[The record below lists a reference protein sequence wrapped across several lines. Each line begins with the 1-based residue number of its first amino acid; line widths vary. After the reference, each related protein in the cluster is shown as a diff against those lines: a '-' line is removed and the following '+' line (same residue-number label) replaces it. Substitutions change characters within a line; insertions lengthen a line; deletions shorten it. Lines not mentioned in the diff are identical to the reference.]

1 MTNVNYQNLY
11 EKLEDNNLPE
21 LKTVL
26 KSRESIFEFLKFQSI
41 EDNSNTPLHVAFAA
55 VNIDL
60 IKFLIKDLSSSELQ
74 EIINIQNKGGINPAG
89 KILDIEEGSAESLE
103 KIVGAFASEEMKK
116 NVLISYGVYNET
128 ILHQLVKYY
137 DSELFTKLLEIAKSN
152 KLLSDILYAQDEVN
166 DNPLHAAIINNTPDN
181 NTQEFIT
188 KILTIAKENGIIFD
202 ILKSQGENDNTV
214 IHLGFANEDA
224 VISSLVVDSLT
235 KLKNEEIAEIIEIQN
250 KGGIKVINNL
260 FESDKLEIIFQNIAD
275 KTILLNSIVS
285 NVLND
290 EELGY
295 VEDDNKSTVKAKITA
310 IYNLIKDQ
318 AELKQKLVN
327 IINLEATEY
336 NVTDFFNNEIIEEKI
351 NEIIKAQKEAI
362 ANAKSEDDVATAY
375 AAAEDKLAKLKDVF
389 AKLDAKVKTEA
400 ENSLK
405 TTVTEKIAAF
415 VDSAC
420 KKEEDE
426 LVEAQN
432 CLDIISNVQKTDI
445 FKNVIE
451 GNLKEIIDTNKI
463 SAQEQLEKTNISL
476 DDIKKG
482 LSNTFYYAK
491 DLIVNKDI
499 ARYESASDSDKKSW
513 ASETRKIM
521 TKLKSGIEG
530 KIPGID
536 KIDGYNK
543 IYVQDALGRS
553 KDTKTFIKNIVEKD
567 YKGKVESNTEVSKKA
582 ACDKF
587 NLNES
592 ECTDPK
598 IMESIKTNVCNN
610 NLYIEKDTNAYKLF
624 CDANTSDID
633 GLSFDDNLVTE
644 LDYA

>member
-1 MTNVNYQNLY
+1 M
-11 EKLEDNNLPE
+11 
-21 LKTVL
+21 
-26 KSRESIFEFLKFQSI
+26 
-41 EDNSNTPLHVAFAA
+41 
-55 VNIDL
+55 
-60 IKFLIKDLSSSELQ
+60 
-74 EIINIQNKGGINPAG
+74 
-89 KILDIEEGSAESLE
+89 
-103 KIVGAFASEEMKK
+103 
-116 NVLISYGVYNET
+116 
-128 ILHQLVKYY
+128 
-137 DSELFTKLLEIAKSN
+137 
-152 KLLSDILYAQDEVN
+152 
-166 DNPLHAAIINNTPDN
+166 
-181 NTQEFIT
+181 
-188 KILTIAKENGIIFD
+188 
-202 ILKSQGENDNTV
+202 
-214 IHLGFANEDA
+214 
-224 VISSLVVDSLT
+224 
-235 KLKNEEIAEIIEIQN
+235 
-250 KGGIKVINNL
+250 
-260 FESDKLEIIFQNIAD
+260 
-275 KTILLNSIVS
+275 
-285 NVLND
+285 
-290 EELGY
+290 
-295 VEDDNKSTVKAKITA
+295 
-310 IYNLIKDQ
+310 
-318 AELKQKLVN
+318 
-327 IINLEATEY
+327 
-336 NVTDFFNNEIIEEKI
+336 
-351 NEIIKAQKEAI
+351 
-362 ANAKSEDDVATAY
+362 
-375 AAAEDKLAKLKDVF
+375 
-389 AKLDAKVKTEA
+389 KTEA